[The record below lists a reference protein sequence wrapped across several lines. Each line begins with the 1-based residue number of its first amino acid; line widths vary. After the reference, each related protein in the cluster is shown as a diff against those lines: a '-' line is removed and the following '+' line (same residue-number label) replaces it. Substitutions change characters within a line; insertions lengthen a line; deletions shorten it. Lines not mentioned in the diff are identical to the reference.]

1 MPDLHEACGQD
12 MLKKAPDEL
21 DDVEGNLAGAIA
33 AFLAIGE
40 GDGSIFDSH
49 DSGIG
54 DGHPEDIGGEV
65 FQGCLAASYGLTVD
79 VPGDLPA
86 CRIDF
91 VEQPLPCHLGL
102 EFGLEDLGQGSD
114 RQVERI
120 AGGQPLF
127 SVGGQSSGRDDEVQM
142 GMILHLS
149 SPGVEYGGKT
159 WQLGADEMRIFGQF
173 FDSAG

>member
-1 MPDLHEACGQD
+1 VPDLHEACGQD

-21 DDVEGNLAGAIA
+21 DDIENDFSNAIA

-40 GDGSIFDSH
+40 GNGSIFDNQ

-54 DGHPEDIGGEV
+54 DGYPEDIGGEI
-65 FQGCLAASYGLTVD
+65 FQSCLAASYGLTVD

-91 VEQPLPCHLGL
+91 VEQPLSCHLGP
-102 EFGLEDLGQGSD
+102 EFCLEDFGQGSD
-114 RQVERI
+114 GQVERV
-120 AGGQPLF
+120 AGRQPLF
-127 SVGGQSSGRDDEVQM
+127 SVGGQSSSRDDEVQV

-149 SPGVEYGGKT
+149 SPGVEHGGKT
-159 WQLGADEMRIFGQF
+159 WQLGADEARIFGQF